1 MEVKSK
7 NFIQIKNL
15 YFIKRKLYK
24 FAYNYEQID
33 TEIYMW
39 KGNLMILKN

>member
-1 MEVKSK
+1 MEVKSGS
-7 NFIQIKNL
+7 FIQIKNL
-15 YFIKRKLYK
+15 HFIKRKLYK
-24 FAYNYEQID
+24 FAYDYEQID